1 MTARSCG
8 FDSHLAHQKRRGM
21 NQPLFDEKDIREIF
35 EPPKSPP
42 TNRTE
47 VEFQPQKIEFEKDSF
62 AVPKLFLKFLGV
74 FILIFVISYT
84 IINAPALVLK
94 MKYFW
99 ETDYRNKPWGTET
112 NLNTAAVNESRLI
125 IPKIRVDAPISW
137 NVPEAD
143 IVKELENGVAH
154 YKGSALPGELGNV
167 FITGHSSYYLW
178 SPGSYKDV
186 FALLNK
192 LSAGD
197 KIYIQYGGATFTYE
211 VTDQKVVAPDK
222 LDVLEQTPENTL
234 TLMTCV
240 PVGTSL
246 NRLIATAKQI

>member
-1 MTARSCG
+1 MKP
-8 FDSHLAHQKRRGM
+8 FF
-21 NQPLFDEKDIREIF
+21 NEKDIREIF
-35 EPPKSPP
+35 EPPQSPSR
-42 TNRTE
+42 NRVE
-47 VEFQPQKIEFEKDSF
+47 VEFQPQKIEFDKDSF
-62 AVPKLFLKFLGV
+62 KIPRLFLKFLGV

-99 ETDYRNKPWGTET
+99 ETDYRNQSWEKDV
-112 NLNTAAVNESRLI
+112 NLNKAITESRLI

-137 NVPEAD
+137 NVPESD

-154 YKGSALPGELGNV
+154 YKGTALPGQLGNV

-178 SPGSYKDV
+178 APGSYKDV

-197 KIYIQYGGATFTYE
+197 KIYIQYNGATFTYE
-211 VTDQKVVAPDK
+211 VTNQQVVSPDK
-222 LDVLEQTPENTL
+222 LDVLEQESENTL

-240 PVGTSL
+240 PIGTSL
-246 NRLIATAKQI
+246 NRLIVTAKQI